1 MADLNPKQEEVA
13 GKIPELREKFNKKY
27 QKEVS
32 SGTYDQRDLDRFA
45 SDDIYAGCFLRTI
58 AAKGDPDKALDQ
70 IHECLKFRKDI
81 GLNDLNDGSFPAE
94 GLEKNAIYYKGTDK
108 GGHPIMYINVKENVA
123 KADQQ
128 QMLKNYI
135 AYKFEEHH
143 KKNPGQMAVVLMD
156 MSGASTS
163 NVSIDISKYIIA
175 CFTQYFP
182 SFLAYM
188 INYEM
193 PMLLS
198 GIWSIIS
205 AFLKGDQKKK
215 LLVLKKKDI
224 KNYIPE
230 EHLWPHMK

>member
-1 MADLNPKQEEVA
+1 MANINPKQEEVA
-13 GKIPELREKFNKKY
+13 SRIPEFREKFKKKY
-27 QKEVS
+27 EKELS
-32 SGTYDQRDLDRFA
+32 SGVYDDRDVQRF
-45 SDDIYAGCFLRTI
+45 STDDIYAGCFLRTI
-58 AAKGDPDKALDQ
+58 YAKGDPDKALDNV
-70 IHECLKFRKDI
+70 HECLKFRKDI
-81 GLNDLNDGSFPAE
+81 ALNDLTDESFPLE
-94 GLEKNAIYYKGTDK
+94 GLQKNANYYKGTDK
-108 GGHPIMYINVKENVA
+108 DGHPIMYINVKENTA

-128 QMLKNYI
+128 QLLKNYI

-143 KKNPGQMAVVLMD
+143 KVNPGQMVVVMMD

-175 CFTQYFP
+175 CFTNYFP
-182 SFLAYM
+182 TFLAYM

-193 PMLLS
+193 PTLLS
-198 GIWSIIS
+198 GIWSVIS

-215 LLVLKKKDI
+215 LLVLRKKDI